1 MLKFL
6 SIPVILAV
14 LVFGYFL
21 SKNSWDVT
29 LTTSVIKYEISQ
41 LLGDDKKPT
50 ATPVETPEP
59 AAESEAA
66 PATSS
71 HTKDSI
77 YTGSGKSGEASFSD
91 VKREGVHENYEQK

>member
-6 SIPVILAV
+6 SIPVILAA

-29 LTTSVIKYEISQ
+29 LTTSVIKYEIGQ

-59 AAESEAA
+59 ADEPA
-66 PATSS
+66 PTASS

-91 VKREGVHENYEQK
+91 VKREGVHENYERK